1 MTNEK
6 IRKLGVPV
14 PEARNK
20 LELFWE
26 ELTPIVI
33 KTLRAVEEQ
42 DPRVAQCLK
51 EENTGNQHKRRH
63 KVTERILEA
72 RVWSVLDRNTGEHE
86 PRTNSETNSSE
97 EKRGN

>member
-1 MTNEK
+1 MITHKWSDIKNDFIKDNPDYLRAVEQEK
-6 IRKLGVPV
+6 IRLS
-14 PEARNK
+14 
-20 LELFWE
+20 
-26 ELTPIVI
+26 
-33 KTLRAVEEQ
+33 EEQ

-51 EENTGNQHKRRH
+51 EENTGNQHRRRH

>member
-1 MTNEK
+1 MITHKWSDLKKEFAKKDPNFLEGLEQA
-6 IRKLGVPV
+6 KL
-14 PEARNK
+14 R
-20 LELFWE
+20 
-26 ELTPIVI
+26 LT
-33 KTLRAVEEQ
+33 EEQ

>member
-1 MTNEK
+1 MITHKWSDLKNDFIKDNPDYLRAVEQEK
-6 IRKLGVPV
+6 IRL
-14 PEARNK
+14 A
-20 LELFWE
+20 
-26 ELTPIVI
+26 
-33 KTLRAVEEQ
+33 EEQ

>member
-1 MTNEK
+1 MNTHKWSDVNNQYK
-6 IRKLGVPV
+6 IDDIKSLI
-14 PEARNK
+14 A
-20 LELFWE
+20 LEQATSRFL
-26 ELTPIVI
+26 
-33 KTLRAVEEQ
+33 EEQ

-51 EENTGNQHKRRH
+51 EENTGNQHRRRH

-97 EKRGN
+97 EKRGD